1 MDQVTLAICTY
12 NNARLLD
19 RALAAI
25 ECQEPASKPWST
37 LIIDN
42 NSTDDTAAVVE
53 RYAAAGRIPGLRRVL
68 ESRQGLTYARRR
80 AVAETDSEWIALIDD
95 DCFIARDWVRRT
107 IAFCDT
113 HPKAGAIGG
122 RTRVVWEVPPDEI
135 VARYRAS
142 FAEQDYGDEALR
154 IQPTAS
160 PSHLVGA
167 GLVLRRRALRDCG
180 WLDAGI
186 LTDRSGKHLTAG
198 GDTEIV
204 FRIQNTGYEL
214 WYNPAMSTEH
224 FISRHRLS
232 VPYLCRLQ
240 RGFGQ
245 SRPICKSLQF
255 NRRDTLAW
263 RVRLFWDHLRM
274 FGRVSREY
282 LHYRLLSPA
291 SLSPDYR
298 IAFHFRLGQMEGA
311 IRFLLKGY
319 QP

>member
-25 ECQEPASKPWST
+25 QHQDYASKNWST
-37 LIIDN
+37 LVIDN
-42 NSTDDTAAVVE
+42 NSTDDTAAVVD
-53 RYAAAGRIPGLRRVL
+53 RYAAAGHIPGLRRVL
-68 ESRQGLTYARRR
+68 ECRQGLTYARRR

-95 DCFIARDWVRRT
+95 DCFIAPDWVRQT
-107 IAFCDT
+107 IAFCNAY
-113 HPKAGAIGG
+113 PQAGAIGG
-122 RTRVVWEVPPDEI
+122 RTRVAWEIPPDQT

-142 FAEQDYGDEALR
+142 FAEQDYGNQPLR

-160 PSHLVGA
+160 PAHLVGA
-167 GLVLRRRALRDCG
+167 GLVLRRQALRDCG

-186 LTDRSGKHLTAG
+186 LTDRSGRHLTAG

-204 FRIQNTGYEL
+204 FRIRNTGYEL
-214 WYNPAMSTEH
+214 WYNPAMSLEH

-255 NRRDTLAW
+255 NRQDTLTW
-263 RVRLFWDHLRM
+263 RTRLFWDHLRM
-274 FGRVSREY
+274 FSRVAREY
-282 LHYRLLSPA
+282 LHYRLIAPQA
-291 SLSPDYR
+291 LSPDYR

-319 QP
+319 HP